1 MMRIVPHFCPAL
13 YNSHG
18 LRLPCVRLSGS
29 IRYGRWRRS
38 CGEVRTAMHR
48 LGGLAANVW
57 ESGYHYQSYRS
68 TYGIPFSLSLTAGF
82 TPFGDELY
90 IELARVGFSYDLK
103 FETITRLHTDFGNK
117 STTMTD
123 NGYKPDG
130 GMLSVVEILN
140 SFSTSFNDYDTVMYF
155 QLLDFENKWNDL
167 TVVNIYVAKD
177 IGLVKFE
184 LNNGLSFERL

>member
-1 MMRIVPHFCPAL
+1 
-13 YNSHG
+13 
-18 LRLPCVRLSGS
+18 
-29 IRYGRWRRS
+29 
-38 CGEVRTAMHR
+38 
-48 LGGLAANVW
+48 
-57 ESGYHYQSYRS
+57 
-68 TYGIPFSLSLTAGF
+68 
-82 TPFGDELY
+82 
-90 IELARVGFSYDLK
+90 
-103 FETITRLHTDFGNK
+103 
-117 STTMTD
+117 MTD